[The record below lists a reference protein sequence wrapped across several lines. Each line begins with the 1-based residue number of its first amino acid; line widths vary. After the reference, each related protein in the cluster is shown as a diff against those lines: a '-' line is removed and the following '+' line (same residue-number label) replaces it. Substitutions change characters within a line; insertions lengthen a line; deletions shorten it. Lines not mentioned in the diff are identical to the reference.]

1 LRPFEDADWSGA
13 PRLIEVTAGGTQ
25 TLTFLP
31 RDVPLSRPVPGRAAT
46 DRALTAVARLTRE
59 FHDLTAGTA
68 PVGADEVLCHHDLA
82 PNNTV
87 YRAGVPY
94 AFIDWEIAG
103 PGTRVQD
110 VPHVCWQ
117 WLDLG
122 PSVTD
127 VAARHG
133 GSP

>member
-1 LRPFEDADWSGA
+1 M
-13 PRLIEVTAGGTQ
+13 
-25 TLTFLP
+25 
-31 RDVPLSRPVPGRAAT
+31 PGWAAT

-94 AFIDWEIAG
+94 AFIDWDIAG
-103 PGTRVQD
+103 PGTCVQD
-110 VPHVCWQ
+110 IAHICGSGSTS
-117 WLDLG
+117 G
-122 PSVTD
+122 PV
-127 VAARHG
+127 
-133 GSP
+133 